1 MEGRGFAFDS
11 GWYRETA
18 RSTCFLS
25 WGSRLQLSINAR
37 ARELPCPFIFSL
49 ARRRV
54 SCGGSPRSASE
65 ILNRLNEVSVNAVLL
80 KELLRQVAD
89 PGNWEGAQRAGR
101 RIHRIANE
109 MLTEFG
115 TSSKLN
121 AEWAGK
127 IARLQHATFDSAS
140 KGEGDQLGHRLEI
153 WLNGCDPTVLGA
165 SA

>member
-1 MEGRGFAFDS
+1 M
-11 GWYRETA
+11 
-18 RSTCFLS
+18 
-25 WGSRLQLSINAR
+25 QLSINAR

-89 PGNWEGAQRAGR
+89 PGNREGAQRAGR

-109 MLTEFG
+109 MLTELG

-127 IARLQHATFDSAS
+127 IARLQHAIFDSAS

-153 WLNGCDPTVLGA
+153 WLNGCDPTVLGP
-165 SA
+165 SACLHAGYLPSSKAKAWFGVFP